1 MATIVGW
8 FPSVAP
14 VRDAVLDLLTSGV
27 PRPRLSIIMNAFQGE
42 PAPTGAV
49 EPPADAEAA
58 VEAQGLPDFVA
69 ALADAGPLTLADA
82 GPVLAA
88 GPIAG
93 ELAAGADRSL
103 HDALVAHGI
112 AADHADLYAAD
123 LRRGGALLLVESDD
137 TWDTIVE
144 GVFRHANNPALRAQ
158 AEPEGPAPED
168 LAQNE
173 YGATTGTSAV
183 GALTGGLVPG
193 GWGDAGVDLETD
205 FDERAADQAP
215 AADKGASGLR
225 G

>member
-8 FPSVAP
+8 FPSVAD

-27 PRPRLSIIMNAFQGE
+27 PRPNLSIIMNGE
-42 PAPTGAV
+42 P

-58 VEAQGLPDFVA
+58 VQDHGLPDFVA
-69 ALADAGPLTLADA
+69 GLADAGPLTLSDA
-82 GPVLAA
+82 GPVIAAGRLAA
-88 GPIAG
+88 
-93 ELAAGADRSL
+93 ELAAGDTSL
-103 HDALVAHGI
+103 QRALLAHGI
-112 AADHADLYAAD
+112 AADHAGLYAAE

-137 TWDTIVE
+137 TWDTIIE
-144 GVFRHANNPALRAQ
+144 GVFRHASNPALRAQ

-173 YGATTGTSAV
+173 RGATADATAV

-193 GWGDAGVDLETD
+193 GWGNAGVDLETN
-205 FDERAADQAP
+205 FDERAADEAP
-215 AADKGASGLR
+215 AADRGASGLR